1 MKRLIAVILALCTAA
16 CAVCLGEE
24 AAFPPEEWERL
35 QADLMD
41 DGDDPV
47 PEAFRIAAK
56 ALPWF
61 APWPQEGFQTILLLS
76 SDAPD
81 MSRNYGRAGVAL
93 LCTVEMSTGKIRL
106 LSLPEQAPVQLSGL
120 PEPIWFKFVNCFGG
134 PLLMMQTVSETLS
147 LPVNRYFVVNLDAF
161 VRALDR
167 LGGVT
172 LDLTEDE
179 AEALMVPPG
188 LQHLTGDQALRYVRF
203 RWGDRPPRVR
213 QLMDAVGR
221 TLLSQFSFSECMVM
235 LDFLLTAIDTNL
247 TMDHLIAAVFAVLT
261 PETRQPISFRSL
273 SALDG
278 DAGQTGRDYLYG
290 AEEGAPE

>member
-41 DGDDPV
+41 DGDNPV

-106 LSLPEQAPVQLSGL
+106 LMMAWDTFIDYPGYDLPQKLDTPYRNNG
-120 PEPIWFKFVNCFGG
+120 PEE
-134 PLLMMQTVSETLS
+134 TVK
-147 LPVNRYFVVNLDAF
+147 V
-161 VRALDR
+161 
-167 LGGVT
+167 
-172 LDLTEDE
+172 
-179 AEALMVPPG
+179 
-188 LQHLTGDQALRYVRF
+188 
-203 RWGDRPPRVR
+203 
-213 QLMDAVGR
+213 
-221 TLLSQFSFSECMVM
+221 
-235 LDFLLTAIDTNL
+235 
-247 TMDHLIAAVFAVLT
+247 
-261 PETRQPISFRSL
+261 
-273 SALDG
+273 
-278 DAGQTGRDYLYG
+278 
-290 AEEGAPE
+290 